1 MLKHAFLEIESSDQ
15 LLKKGEKKTKA
26 KTMSIMVNLVSF
38 VFKIL
43 LKLDRISICN
53 SGELNSFQTRMKS
66 F

>member
-43 LKLDRISICN
+43 LKLDRISICIKQWGIDHWN
-53 SGELNSFQTRMKS
+53 ELIPN
-66 F
+66 